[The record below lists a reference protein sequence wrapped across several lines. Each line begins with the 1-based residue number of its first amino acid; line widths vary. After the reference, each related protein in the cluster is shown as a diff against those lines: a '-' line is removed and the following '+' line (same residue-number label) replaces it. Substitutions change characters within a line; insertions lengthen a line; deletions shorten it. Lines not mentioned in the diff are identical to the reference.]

1 MQWRPPRWPHPTES
15 RSDIPMAAR
24 FRCAV
29 EDLKAYYC
37 EAITAEPGQHAVDSQ
52 KLADG
57 CWRETMAGR
66 MLFAV
71 QEVCQRSEVPGMD
84 VVASSFLIPRARRA
98 ESPFAKA

>member
-1 MQWRPPRWPHPTES
+1 
-15 RSDIPMAAR
+15 
-24 FRCAV
+24 
-29 EDLKAYYC
+29 
-37 EAITAEPGQHAVDSQ
+37 
-52 KLADG
+52 
-57 CWRETMAGR
+57 